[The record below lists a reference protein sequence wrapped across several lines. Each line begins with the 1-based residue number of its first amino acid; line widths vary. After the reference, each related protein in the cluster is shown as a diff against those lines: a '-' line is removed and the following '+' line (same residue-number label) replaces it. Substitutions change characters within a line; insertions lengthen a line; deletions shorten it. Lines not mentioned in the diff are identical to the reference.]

1 MYFASV
7 RPQSAAASRLYGTVR
22 YSAVQCGLGPL
33 YTGSLYSL
41 SHQAAASR
49 TPGARRAAAAATFL
63 GVVTT
68 STTTMAATVSSLLE
82 AVTAPWRTKK
92 QAPAPV
98 KTKKSRKSP
107 RSSTRKRRDSD
118 EDSFSSATTSDTLE
132 DLEIVT
138 PRLSDLQFKY
148 NWNIKHFVDKVQFRR
163 TINNIQR
170 LSSNHFNRAK
180 TAIYEQLCRHKYL
193 QVRHTDEG
201 LNSAPFT
208 ISVAGLRTVW
218 SLSVRCWVC
227 EGGVRLHN
235 PVVICLNLLQVSAA
249 NRLIGEVI
257 QSRRRPLLGPSP
269 G

>member
-22 YSAVQCGLGPL
+22 YCAVQCGLGPL

-49 TPGARRAAAAATFL
+49 TPGARRVAATFL

-68 STTTMAATVSSLLE
+68 STTTMATTVSSLLE

-148 NWNIKHFVDKVQFRR
+148 NWNIKHFVDKVQLRR
-163 TINNIQR
+163 IININNIYFQR
-170 LSSNHFNRAK
+170 NRAYCTVSPPSSNHTFNWAKLAIVENLVNINICRCGTRMRA
-180 TAIYEQLCRHKYL
+180 
-193 QVRHTDEG
+193 
-201 LNSAPFT
+201 
-208 ISVAGLRTVW
+208 
-218 SLSVRCWVC
+218 
-227 EGGVRLHN
+227 
-235 PVVICLNLLQVSAA
+235 
-249 NRLIGEVI
+249 
-257 QSRRRPLLGPSP
+257 
-269 G
+269 

>member
-163 TINNIQR
+163 TINNIYFPTPFLKSFQ
-170 LSSNHFNRAK
+170 SGKKHCKNSN
-180 TAIYEQLCRHKYL
+180 C
-193 QVRHTDEG
+193 
-201 LNSAPFT
+201 
-208 ISVAGLRTVW
+208 
-218 SLSVRCWVC
+218 
-227 EGGVRLHN
+227 
-235 PVVICLNLLQVSAA
+235 
-249 NRLIGEVI
+249 
-257 QSRRRPLLGPSP
+257 
-269 G
+269 